1 MREIRAAEYFSIGF
15 ELAKKEYWTI
25 FFNFLI
31 YLIVG
36 ICASITVVGLLV
48 VPAIFA
54 SFIKFLLKVARGEAV
69 GVGDSFSEGFK
80 DGLWW
85 KALFFTVLYSVGI
98 VIGTIFFVVPG
109 LYLATAWFL
118 GIYLLVDKSMSP
130 EEALGKSRE
139 LVHQL
144 GFWKVFV
151 VYMCLSIAMW
161 IISVIPF
168 LNLIIFFLM
177 PFVMMIYVAVY
188 ENSIGNPL
196 TTIHSQARFY

>member
-1 MREIRAAEYFSIGF
+1 MKEIGAAEYFSIGF
-15 ELAKKEYWTI
+15 ELAKKKYWII

-54 SFIKFLLKVARGEAV
+54 SFIKFLLKAARGEEV
-69 GVGDSFSEGFK
+69 DVGDSFSEGFK
-80 DGLWW
+80 DGMWW
-85 KALFFTVLYSVGI
+85 KALFFTLIYSAGIIMGTVL
-98 VIGTIFFVVPG
+98 FVAPG

-118 GIYLLVDKSMSP
+118 GIYLLVDKNMPP
-130 EEALGKSRE
+130 EEALGKSRK

-177 PFVMMIYVAVY
+177 PFVMIIYVAIY

-196 TTIHSQARFY
+196 TIIHSKIHLC

>member
-98 VIGTIFFVVPG
+98 VIGIIFFVVPG

-151 VYMCLSIAMW
+151 VYLCLSIGMW
-161 IISVIPF
+161 IISFIPF
-168 LNLIIFFLM
+168 LNLIYFFLM
-177 PFVMMIYVAVY
+177 PFVMMIYVAIY

>member
-1 MREIRAAEYFSIGF
+1 MKEIRAEEYFSIGF
-15 ELAKKEYWTI
+15 ELGKRQYWTI
-25 FFNFLI
+25 FFNILVYVI
-31 YLIVG
+31 IAIV
-36 ICASITVVGLLV
+36 ASITVVGLLI
-48 VPAIFA
+48 VPAILVGLT
-54 SFIKFLLKVARGEAV
+54 KFLLKSARGEKV
-69 GVGDSFSEGFK
+69 DVGDSLSEGFNN
-80 DGLWW
+80 GMWW
-85 KALFFTVLYSVGI
+85 KALLYYIIYI
-98 VIGTIFFVVPG
+98 VAIIIGFMLFIAPG

-151 VYMCLSIAMW
+151 VYICLSIAMW

-177 PFVMMIYVAVY
+177 PFVMMIYVAIY

>member
-54 SFIKFLLKVARGEAV
+54 SFIKFLLKAARGEAV
-69 GVGDSFSEGFK
+69 GVGDSFSEGFE

-85 KALFFTVLYSVGI
+85 KALFFTLFYSVGI

-161 IISVIPF
+161 IISVIPL

>member
-98 VIGTIFFVVPG
+98 VIGIIFFVVPG

>member
-177 PFVMMIYVAVY
+177 PFVMMIYVAIY

>member
-85 KALFFTVLYSVGI
+85 KALFFTFLYSVGI

-168 LNLIIFFLM
+168 LNLIYFFLM
-177 PFVMMIYVAVY
+177 PFVMMIYVAIY

>member
-85 KALFFTVLYSVGI
+85 KALFFTFLYSVGI

-151 VYMCLSIAMW
+151 VYLCLSIGMW
-161 IISVIPF
+161 IISFIPF
-168 LNLIIFFLM
+168 LNLIYFFLM
-177 PFVMMIYVAVY
+177 PFVMMIYVAIY